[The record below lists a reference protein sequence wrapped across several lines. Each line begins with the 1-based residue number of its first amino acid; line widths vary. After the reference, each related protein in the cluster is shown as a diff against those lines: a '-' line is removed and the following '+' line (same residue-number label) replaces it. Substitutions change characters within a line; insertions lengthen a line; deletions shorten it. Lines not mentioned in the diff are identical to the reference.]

1 MYLFFRKRVYKE
13 ARRGYIAFISVV
25 VISAIGVAL
34 MLSVITAGVNAS
46 KTDFALQQLSSARSM
61 AFSCAEEAL
70 QQIVITSTT
79 TGQGSLIVASGTC
92 MYSIL
97 STNGQNIVIQSTGL
111 IGTVRSKIKVVI
123 ASTTPFLSLSSWEE
137 VADF

>member
-1 MYLFFRKRVYKE
+1 MYTHFHKVLRKEYRK
-13 ARRGYIAFISVV
+13 GYIAFISVI

-34 MLSVITAGVNAS
+34 MLSVITAGINAS

-79 TGQGSLIVASGTC
+79 TGSGNLTVASGTC
-92 MYSIL
+92 RYTIL
-97 STNGQNIVIQSTGL
+97 STNGQNIVIQSVGL
-111 IGTVRSKIKVVI
+111 MGTVTSKVQVVI
-123 ASTTPFLSLSSWEE
+123 ATTTPVMSLSSWEE